1 MVLINFSNRFPAH
14 LVRRSGM
21 VKLPQ
26 ALGFG
31 REIESILLILSD
43 HPEELVKKIAD
54 KTSVGDFSLVNPVTK
69 LLSDTYF
76 DTSDH
81 LLSRR
86 KLNLRIRT
94 DNQDRWITMKTHPRR
109 TLWGGMVRSEM
120 EVPWSPDAL
129 DKVVSELKIPPAPS
143 ASPNKTATGSD
154 PIGLLKSKGLV
165 PIQHRETQREV
176 RGVISRGD
184 PSLILAEMDI
194 DSVLYDFDGQKIRL
208 FEIEVESKSEK
219 GQRVVKSVT
228 RSLKGEYG
236 KLLRSWRHG
245 KLATG
250 NGIIRMMKEGEL
262 GSFIDSENRL
272 LPAAFDKINR
282 IL

>member
-1 MVLINFSNRFPAH
+1 
-14 LVRRSGM
+14 M

-54 KTSVGDFSLVNPVTK
+54 KTSVGDFSLVNPLTK
-69 LLSDTYF
+69 VLSDTYF
-76 DTSDH
+76 DTPDH

-94 DNQDRWITMKTHPRR
+94 DNQERWITMKTHPRR

-129 DKVVSELKIPPAPS
+129 EKVISELKIPPAQ
-143 ASPNKTATGSD
+143 SPAPKGEEAASD
-154 PIGLLKSKGLV
+154 PIGFLKGKGLV
-165 PIQHRETQREV
+165 PIQHRETQRQV
-176 RGVISRGD
+176 RGVTSGSN
-184 PSLILAEMDI
+184 PASLLAELDL
-194 DSVLYDFDGQKIRL
+194 DSVLYDFDGQKIRM

-219 GQRVVKSVT
+219 GPSVVKSVT

-236 KLLRSWRHG
+236 ALLRSWRHG

-250 NGIIRMMKEGEL
+250 NGIIRMLNAGEL
-262 GSFIDSENRL
+262 SPLIDSENRL
-272 LPAAFDKINR
+272 RPAAFEKLNR

>member
-1 MVLINFSNRFPAH
+1 
-14 LVRRSGM
+14 M

-43 HPEELVKKIAD
+43 HPEELVKKIGD
-54 KTSVGDFSLVNPVTK
+54 KTSVGDFSLMNPMTK
-69 LLSDTYF
+69 FLADTYF
-76 DTSDH
+76 DTPTHFLSDH
-81 LLSRR
+81 

-94 DNQDRWITMKTHPRR
+94 DNQERWITIKTHPRR

-120 EVPWSPDAL
+120 EVPWSPEAL
-129 DKVVSELKIPPAPS
+129 ERVVSELKIPAQS
-143 ASPNKTATGSD
+143 AALASPSVASD
-154 PIGLLKSKGLV
+154 PIDLLKSKGLV
-165 PIQHRETQREV
+165 PIQHRETLRQV
-176 RGVISRGD
+176 RGVTSS
-184 PSLILAEMDI
+184 PNPALVLAEMDI

-219 GQRVVKSVT
+219 GPSVVKSVT

-236 KLLRSWRHG
+236 TLLRSWRHG

-250 NGIIRMMKEGEL
+250 NGIIRMLKGGQL
-262 GSFIDSENRL
+262 GPLIDSENRL
-272 LPAAFDKINR
+272 LPAAFDKLNR